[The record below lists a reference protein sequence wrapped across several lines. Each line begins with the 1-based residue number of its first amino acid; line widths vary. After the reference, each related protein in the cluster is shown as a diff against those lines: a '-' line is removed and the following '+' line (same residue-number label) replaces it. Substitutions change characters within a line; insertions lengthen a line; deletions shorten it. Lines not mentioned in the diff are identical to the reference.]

1 MARALLWISAALIAW
16 TQVGY
21 AVLLALLRA
30 PGADG
35 TAPAPGARLRR
46 PARLPSAPRPAGRSR
61 ASR

>member
-1 MARALLWISAALIAW
+1 MSACAPMHVLLWISAALIAW

-30 PGADG
+30 PGA
-35 TAPAPGARLRR
+35 APGPPR
-46 PARLPSAPRPAGRSR
+46 PARRSR